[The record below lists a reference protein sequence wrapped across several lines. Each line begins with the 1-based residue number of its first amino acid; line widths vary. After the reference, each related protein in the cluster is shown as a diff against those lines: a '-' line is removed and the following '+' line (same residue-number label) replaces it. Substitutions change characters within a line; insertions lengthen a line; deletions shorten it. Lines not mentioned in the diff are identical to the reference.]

1 MQTSKLVKISAAVAA
16 ALTLVACGK
25 KEEAPAAQAA
35 APAAPAAAEAQV
47 VNIGFAAPL
56 TGPQAHYG
64 EEYKNGVTLAIEDA
78 NAENPTIDGKPVKFQ
93 LQAEDDQAD
102 PKTATQVAQKFVDA
116 KINGIIGHF
125 NSGTAIPASKI
136 YNDAGIPMIAMATA
150 PQFTQQGFN
159 TTFRSMTSDTQQG
172 AVMGKFVVEKLGAKK
187 IAIIDDRTAYGQG
200 LADEFEKS
208 VKAAGGE
215 IIKREFTNDKATDFT
230 AILTTIKGAGADIIF
245 YGGADAQSAPMAK
258 QLKRLGITV
267 PLVSG
272 EMTKTPTFLK
282 LAGAEAEGTIASL
295 AGLPLEQ
302 MPKGNDYATRYK
314 ARFNQDVAT
323 YSPYGYDAT
332 RIMIEAMKKA
342 NSADPAKYLPELAK
356 TEYAGVTAAS
366 IAYDEK
372 GDLKNGTVTV
382 YKVEGGDWKVMETI
396 Q

>member
-25 KEEAPAAQAA
+25 KEEAPAPQAA
-35 APAAPAAAEAQV
+35 ESAAPAAAEAQV

-136 YNDAGIPMIAMATA
+136 YHDAGVPMIAMATA

-230 AILTTIKGAGADIIF
+230 AILTTIKGAGPDIIF

-258 QLKRLGITV
+258 QLKRLGITA

-282 LAGAEAEGTIASL
+282 LAGAESEGTIASL

-366 IAYDEK
+366 ISYDEK

>member
-64 EEYKNGVTLAIEDA
+64 EEYKNGVTLAVEDA

-136 YNDAGIPMIAMATA
+136 YHDAGVPMIAMATA

-230 AILTTIKGAGADIIF
+230 AILTTIKGAGPDIIF

-258 QLKRLGITV
+258 QLKRLGITA

-282 LAGAEAEGTIASL
+282 LAGAESEGTIASL

-366 IAYDEK
+366 ISYDEK

>member
-136 YNDAGIPMIAMATA
+136 YHDAGVPMIAMATA

-230 AILTTIKGAGADIIF
+230 AILTTIKGAGPDIIF

-258 QLKRLGITV
+258 QLKRLGITA

-282 LAGAEAEGTIASL
+282 LAGAESEGTIASL

-332 RIMIEAMKKA
+332 RIMIEAMKRLTRQTQR
-342 NSADPAKYLPELAK
+342 NTYLSWQKPN
-356 TEYAGVTAAS
+356 TPV
-366 IAYDEK
+366 
-372 GDLKNGTVTV
+372 
-382 YKVEGGDWKVMETI
+382 
-396 Q
+396 

>member
-1 MQTSKLVKISAAVAA
+1 MQTRKLVKISAAVAA

-64 EEYKNGVTLAIEDA
+64 EEYKNGVTLAVEDA

-230 AILTTIKGAGADIIF
+230 AILTTIKGAGPDIIF

-258 QLKRLGITV
+258 QLKRLGITA

-282 LAGAEAEGTIASL
+282 LAGAESEGTIASL

-366 IAYDEK
+366 ISYDEK

>member
-136 YNDAGIPMIAMATA
+136 YHDAGVPMIAMATA

-230 AILTTIKGAGADIIF
+230 AILTTIKGAGPDIIF

-258 QLKRLGITV
+258 QLKRLGITA

-282 LAGAEAEGTIASL
+282 LAGAESEGTIASL

-366 IAYDEK
+366 ISYDEK

>member
-25 KEEAPAAQAA
+25 KEEAPAPQAA
-35 APAAPAAAEAQV
+35 ESAAPAAAEAQV

-64 EEYKNGVTLAIEDA
+64 EEYKNGVTLAVEDA

-172 AVMGKFVVEKLGAKK
+172 AVMENSWWKNWA
-187 IAIIDDRTAYGQG
+187 RR
-200 LADEFEKS
+200 KS
-208 VKAAGGE
+208 PS
-215 IIKREFTNDKATDFT
+215 
-230 AILTTIKGAGADIIF
+230 LTT
-245 YGGADAQSAPMAK
+245 APLTAK
-258 QLKRLGITV
+258 VWRMSSRNRLKQPVAKSSNVNSPTTKRLT
-267 PLVSG
+267 
-272 EMTKTPTFLK
+272 
-282 LAGAEAEGTIASL
+282 SL
-295 AGLPLEQ
+295 P
-302 MPKGNDYATRYK
+302 
-314 ARFNQDVAT
+314 F
-323 YSPYGYDAT
+323 
-332 RIMIEAMKKA
+332 
-342 NSADPAKYLPELAK
+342 
-356 TEYAGVTAAS
+356 
-366 IAYDEK
+366 
-372 GDLKNGTVTV
+372 
-382 YKVEGGDWKVMETI
+382 
-396 Q
+396 

>member
-25 KEEAPAAQAA
+25 KEEVPAPQAA
-35 APAAPAAAEAQV
+35 ESAAPAAAEAQV

-64 EEYKNGVTLAIEDA
+64 EEYKNGVTLAVEDA

-366 IAYDEK
+366 ISYDEK

>member
-25 KEEAPAAQAA
+25 KEEAPAPQAA
-35 APAAPAAAEAQV
+35 ESAAPAAAEAQV

-64 EEYKNGVTLAIEDA
+64 EEYKNGVTLAVEDA

-215 IIKREFTNDKATDFT
+215 IIKREFTNNKATDFT

-366 IAYDEK
+366 ISYDEK

>member
-125 NSGTAIPASKI
+125 NSGTTIPASKI
-136 YNDAGIPMIAMATA
+136 YHDAGVPMIAMATA

-230 AILTTIKGAGADIIF
+230 AILTTIKGAGPDIIF

-258 QLKRLGITV
+258 QLKRLGITA

-282 LAGAEAEGTIASL
+282 LAGAESEGTIASL

-366 IAYDEK
+366 ISYDEK